1 MIEKEQLAALA
12 ALEIPIAR
20 AGCLKAKSKFPPRPL
35 EFRAFSGRKT
45 ARGLH
50 LRLSAAAFVFWI
62 PGMREVFSRIGL
74 VDCDE
79 RNMRYHHSVCYM
91 FA

>member
-45 ARGLH
+45 ARGLQH
-50 LRLSAAAFVFWI
+50 RAAMALAGLLPLPLEHTEADDGPV
-62 PGMREVFSRIGL
+62 RTLVALIG
-74 VDCDE
+74 
-79 RNMRYHHSVCYM
+79 
-91 FA
+91 FQA